1 MGIFRFEDPE
11 WLVALVLIPLL
22 VYRYVLELRGDRGAI
37 QFSSLAMISALPM
50 TVWTRLR
57 HSLHILKVAGLVC
70 LIVALARPQAG
81 KEMVDLSAEGVDIML
96 VLDISGSMEARDI
109 GRTSRLQ
116 VAKEVVAEFIQGR
129 TSDRIGMVVFAGES
143 FTQCPLTLD
152 YDILLNFLRDIC
164 IAEQSWDGTAI
175 GMALMNASNRL
186 RDSDAQSKVVVLLT
200 DGVNNAGEIAPETA
214 AQVAAA
220 LGIRVYTVGVGY
232 AAVGSSRVRPAAAR
246 ELAFDEQT
254 LRDIS
259 ERTQGKYFHATSKEK
274 LEEIYREIGELEMTE
289 ITSEIHVDYTER
301 YALFL
306 WPGLIFLLLEFV
318 LANTKFRRIP

>member
-57 HSLHILKVAGLVC
+57 HSLHILKVAGLVW
-70 LIVALARPQAG
+70 
-81 KEMVDLSAEGVDIML
+81 
-96 VLDISGSMEARDI
+96 SMEARDI

-220 LGIRVYTVGVGY
+220 LGIRVYTVGVGLENSHSTSKHSGTY
-232 AAVGSSRVRPAAAR
+232 PSAPRGNISTRRAKRSWRRFIARLVSSR
-246 ELAFDEQT
+246 
-254 LRDIS
+254 
-259 ERTQGKYFHATSKEK
+259 
-274 LEEIYREIGELEMTE
+274 
-289 ITSEIHVDYTER
+289 
-301 YALFL
+301 
-306 WPGLIFLLLEFV
+306 
-318 LANTKFRRIP
+318 

>member
-1 MGIFRFEDPE
+1 MGIYRFDDSV
-11 WLVALVLIPLL
+11 WLFALALVPLL
-22 VYRYVLELRGDRGAI
+22 VYRYVLELRGDRGGI
-37 QFSSLAMISALPM
+37 QFSSLAFLSDLP
-50 TVWTRLR
+50 TTIWTRLR
-57 HSLHILKVAGLVC
+57 HSLHILRVAGIACLV
-70 LIVALARPQAG
+70 VALARPQAG
-81 KEMVDLSAEGVDIML
+81 REMVDLSAEGVDIML
-96 VLDISGSMEARDI
+96 VLDISGSMEAKDL
-109 GRTSRLQ
+109 GRANRLQ
-116 VAKEVVAEFIQGR
+116 VAKEVVAEFITGR
-129 TSDRIGMVVFAGES
+129 GSDRIGMVVFAGES

-152 YDILLNFLRDIC
+152 YDILLNFLADIR

-220 LGIRVYTVGVGY
+220 LGIRVYTVGVGK
-232 AAVGSSRVRPAAAR
+232 AAAGRQRLRSAAR

-259 ERTQGKYFHATSKEK
+259 ERTQGRYFHATSKEK
-274 LEEIYREIGELEMTE
+274 LEEIYREIGELEATE
-289 ITSEIHVDYTER
+289 IKSEIHVDYSER

-318 LANTKFRRIP
+318 LANTRFRRIP